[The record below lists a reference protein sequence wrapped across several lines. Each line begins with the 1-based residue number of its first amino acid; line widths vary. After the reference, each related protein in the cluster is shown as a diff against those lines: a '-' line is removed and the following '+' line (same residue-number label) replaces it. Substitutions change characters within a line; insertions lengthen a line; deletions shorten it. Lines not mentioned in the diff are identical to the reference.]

1 MVYLVSASCLLG
13 DIWDLSRTWPPICE
27 ALLCS
32 HNKPAENSLRGGT
45 TLRRV
50 RLDLKALANQRDRT
64 LHLSPWVLSSGL
76 FAPFQVSQMGNSV
89 SDVFEG
95 LYIRAELSSLSLAPR
110 RRQLCRLCTGIG
122 NGGFCPHVSVALGKS
137 LVLCVTSEW
146 ENSTRP
152 VGLTKLQ
159 GSKEIRLKGKHFWK
173 GTAQCRW
180 SDFVCLSRNS
190 ALPS

>member
-1 MVYLVSASCLLG
+1 
-13 DIWDLSRTWPPICE
+13 
-27 ALLCS
+27 
-32 HNKPAENSLRGGT
+32 
-45 TLRRV
+45 
-50 RLDLKALANQRDRT
+50 
-64 LHLSPWVLSSGL
+64 
-76 FAPFQVSQMGNSV
+76 MGNSV

-146 ENSTRP
+146 ENSTCS

-159 GSKEIRLKGKHFWK
+159 GSKEIQLKGKHFWK

-180 SDFVCLSRNS
+180 SDFVHLSRNS
-190 ALPS
+190 ALSS